1 MDGLNYKI
9 YKFYLPKIFVV
20 RF

>member
-9 YKFYLPKIFVV
+9 DKFYLPKIFVV

>member
-1 MDGLNYKI
+1 MNGLNYKMDI
-9 YKFYLPKIFVV
+9 FYLPKIFVV

>member
-9 YKFYLPKIFVV
+9 DEFYLPKIFVV